1 MARLYCNVPEVTAR
15 KVRGRAV
22 AAGMSTSRYLEE
34 LIRRDMESGWP
45 EGYFEQVVGGWQGGG
60 LVRPEQPA
68 VEGR

>member
-1 MARLYCNVPEVTAR
+1 MPRLYCYVPKVTAR
-15 KVRGRAV
+15 KVWGRAE
-22 AAGMSTSRYLEE
+22 AAGISTSRYLAE
-34 LIRRDMESGWP
+34 LIRRDVESGWP